1 MEKNCGPKR
10 PKRQVAR
17 KKKITADRVDLF
29 VANYVRNK
37 YPIIYKEGVL
47 FHDKLRR
54 GDPEKL
60 DLRKSMSYR
69 AWIKDQNIIH
79 GQFNNF
85 QLKVQLMNGDNLQAK
100 PQSEVFE
107 TIETIETL
115 AEGDVEVESA
125 IETTETLGE
134 GEPDVEVES
143 PVETIETLGE
153 GEPDVEVES
162 PVETIETLAV
172 GEAESTVETAVRET
186 FGENILQSTLETP
199 IPDNLYDEILKE
211 LREDEDITRIMRD
224 IEDDMLFDEY

>member
-115 AEGDVEVESA
+115 AEGDVEVES
-125 IETTETLGE
+125 
-134 GEPDVEVES
+134 

>member
-37 YPIIYKEGVL
+37 YPIIYKETVL

-60 DLRKSMSYR
+60 DLRKSMGYR

-125 IETTETLGE
+125 IETTETLG
-134 GEPDVEVES
+134 
-143 PVETIETLGE
+143 
-153 GEPDVEVES
+153 
-162 PVETIETLAV
+162 V

-186 FGENILQSTLETP
+186 FGENILQTTLETP

-211 LREDEDITRIMRD
+211 LREDEDVTRIMRD